1 MIYIKGVIG
10 QDVTLV
16 DVVAA
21 AKADTEPILRVMI
34 DSPGGYVESGKQIYR
49 FLKDYKERPVHTFAR
64 GESASMA
71 AQLFIAGQQRLIGCQ
86 YMIHNPA
93 IDPKGVR
100 RMESGDL
107 RENADYLDEL
117 KKEAIKE
124 YKAVTG
130 LDEQTLSDLMDNET
144 WLTPDEA
151 VNLGFATGKYE
162 FKAVAL
168 YGEAKEDKE
177 VINKKESNM
186 KKGLKDAVM
195 QVVNAIFGDEQ
206 KAVSMTLTDV
216 NGNELNVTREEGDP
230 QIGDAAT
237 PDGEFTMAD
246 GSVIKVE
253 GGVIT
258 DIVMPTPDETEEL
271 RNQLAQKDAEI
282 EQLKAELAKGTSQA
296 KQLATMLK
304 ETIEEAEKDEAELET
319 LRAKQK
325 ATGTYRPENRK
336 PGAQGIETSEII
348 AYAEKKKAEREAKRN
363 K

>member
-1 MIYIKGVIG
+1 
-10 QDVTLV
+10 
-16 DVVAA
+16 
-21 AKADTEPILRVMI
+21 
-34 DSPGGYVESGKQIYR
+34 
-49 FLKDYKERPVHTFAR
+49 
-64 GESASMA
+64 
-71 AQLFIAGQQRLIGCQ
+71 
-86 YMIHNPA
+86 
-93 IDPKGVR
+93 
-100 RMESGDL
+100 
-107 RENADYLDEL
+107 
-117 KKEAIKE
+117 
-124 YKAVTG
+124 
-130 LDEQTLSDLMDNET
+130 MDNET

-168 YGEAKEDKE
+168 YGEAKEDK

-195 QVVNAIFGDEQ
+195 QVVNAIFGEDP
-206 KAVSMTLTDV
+206 KPVSMTLTDV

-271 RNQLAQKDAEI
+271 RQQLAQKDAEI
-282 EQLKAELAKGTSQA
+282 EQLKAEIAKGKSQTT
-296 KQLATMLK
+296 QLATMLK
-304 ETIEEAEKDEAELET
+304 ETIEEAEKDEAELEA
-319 LRAKQK
+319 LRAKQQK
-325 ATGTYRPENRK
+325 TGSYRPESRK
-336 PGAQGIETSEII
+336 PGAQGAEVSEIT
-348 AYAEKKKAEREAKRN
+348 AYAQKRKAEREAKRN

>member
-34 DSPGGYVESGKQIYR
+34 DSPGGYVENGKQIYR

-64 GESASMA
+64 GECASMA

-93 IDPKGVR
+93 IDPTGVR

-124 YKAVTG
+124 YKTVTG

-144 WLTPDEA
+144 WLTPDQA
-151 VNLGFATGKYE
+151 VELNFATGKYE

-168 YGEAKEDKE
+168 YGDAKEDKF
-177 VINKKESNM
+177 INKNEVNM
-186 KKGLKDAVM
+186 KKTFKDKVLSF
-195 QVVNAIFGDEQ
+195 VSELLGEDP
-206 KAVSMTLTDV
+206 KPVSMTLTDV

-271 RNQLAQKDAEI
+271 KSQLAQKDAEI
-282 EQLKAELAKGTSQA
+282 EQLKAEIAKGTSQA

-304 ETIEEAEKDEAELET
+304 ETIEEAKKDEVELET
-319 LRAKQK
+319 LRAKQQK
-325 ATGTYRPENRK
+325 TGTYRPEARK
-336 PGAQGIETSEII
+336 PGAQGGDISEIV
-348 AYAEKKKAEREAKRN
+348 AYAEKRKAEREAKKN

>member
-1 MIYIKGVIG
+1 MICIKGVIG

-49 FLKDYKERPVHTFAR
+49 FLKDYKERPVHTFTR
-64 GESASMA
+64 GECASMA
-71 AQLFIAGQQRLIGCQ
+71 AQLFITGQQRLVGSP

-93 IDPKGVR
+93 ISAEGNG
-100 RMESGDL
+100 RMESADL
-107 RENADYLDEL
+107 RESADYLDEL

-168 YGEAKEDKE
+168 YGVAKKDNSN
-177 VINKKESNM
+177 NKKEFNM

-195 QVVNAIFGDEQ
+195 QVVNAIFGDEP
-206 KAVSMTLTDV
+206 KPVNLALTDV
-216 NGNELNVTREEGDP
+216 NGNELVVTREEGEP

-237 PDGEFTMAD
+237 PDGEFTMPD
-246 GSVIKVE
+246 GQVIKVE
-253 GGVIT
+253 GGFIT
-258 DIVMPTPDETEEL
+258 DIVMPEPDQTEEL
-271 RNQLAQKDAEI
+271 KKQLAEKDAEI
-282 EQLKAELAKGTSQA
+282 ERLKSELSTSKSQTT
-296 KQLATMLK
+296 QVATLLK
-304 ETIEEAEKDEAELET
+304 ETMEAAEADEKELET
-319 LRAKQK
+319 LRAKQQNAGK
-325 ATGTYRPENRK
+325 FKPENRT
-336 PGAQGIETSEII
+336 PGKNVDEKSDIVAW
-348 AYAEKKKAEREAKRN
+348 AEKRKADREAKKN